1 MHHLVLTWR
10 VSIGPKSF
18 TYFGL
23 LYSLFQIILGAKER
37 MGNSLTAGPAPAPA
51 APVNSDC
58 PIQAGEAAKDGVNPL
73 NMMPPP
79 NQVL

>member
-1 MHHLVLTWR
+1 
-10 VSIGPKSF
+10 
-18 TYFGL
+18 
-23 LYSLFQIILGAKER
+23 

-51 APVNSDC
+51 VPVNSDC